1 MRIHRVLAPLFAVA
15 VAVVAGLA
23 VASPAQAENPIVR
36 LVSQLNGKCL
46 QPANGSTAQGEAIVQ
61 MSCNGTLAQQW
72 VVEPQ
77 SSTKVH
83 LRNRASQLCMDAF
96 GGATNGTPII
106 QWPCNWISNENWGFG
121 ITNNLLVSAV
131 SNTWSHCI
139 ATPGTPDGLPMEL
152 RFCDGNPSQR
162 WNRPPG

>member
-1 MRIHRVLAPLFAVA
+1 MRIHRIVASLFAA
-15 VAVVAGLA
+15 ALAAVAGLA

-36 LVSQLNGKCL
+36 LVSQQSSKCL
-46 QPANGSTAQGEAIVQ
+46 QPANGSTAQGESIVQ
-61 MSCNGTLAQQW
+61 VTCNGTLAQQW

-83 LRNRASQLCMDAF
+83 LRNRASQLCMDAA
-96 GGATNGTPII
+96 GGATNGTPIT

-139 ATPGTPDGLPMEL
+139 ATPGTADGLPMEL
-152 RFCDGNPSQR
+152 RRCDGNPSQR
-162 WNRPPG
+162 WSRPPG